1 MIKTKVL
8 LIGSRG
14 YLGST
19 LVLLYKKNPLLY
31 VEEFQ
36 SENKIPDDFEMKKII
51 SGYDVIV
58 HVAGGGGSKY
68 STNEPYKALR
78 DMVLFTDRLVK
89 NAISQKIPKIIY
101 TSTIHLY
108 DIRADTTHFNE
119 EEAIYPTDYYSS
131 LKLASEII
139 VAQHPNHIILRLSHL
154 YGYGSGQRLFKGGV
168 LNNICKQ
175 AVNKEKVTIS
185 DLDYSLDLVCISDVV
200 RAIEKAITISCGS
213 QIINIGTGYSIKL
226 KEILECISQFLEYDI
241 EVINLNDNFLGGY
254 SLSIDK
260 AKKLL
265 GWSPVAN
272 IQSEIKKLVNA
283 YH

>member
-89 NAISQKIPKIIY
+89 NAISQKI
-101 TSTIHLY
+101 
-108 DIRADTTHFNE
+108 HF
-119 EEAIYPTDYYSS
+119 
-131 LKLASEII
+131 
-139 VAQHPNHIILRLSHL
+139 
-154 YGYGSGQRLFKGGV
+154 
-168 LNNICKQ
+168 
-175 AVNKEKVTIS
+175 
-185 DLDYSLDLVCISDVV
+185 
-200 RAIEKAITISCGS
+200 
-213 QIINIGTGYSIKL
+213 
-226 KEILECISQFLEYDI
+226 
-241 EVINLNDNFLGGY
+241 
-254 SLSIDK
+254 
-260 AKKLL
+260 
-265 GWSPVAN
+265 
-272 IQSEIKKLVNA
+272 
-283 YH
+283 